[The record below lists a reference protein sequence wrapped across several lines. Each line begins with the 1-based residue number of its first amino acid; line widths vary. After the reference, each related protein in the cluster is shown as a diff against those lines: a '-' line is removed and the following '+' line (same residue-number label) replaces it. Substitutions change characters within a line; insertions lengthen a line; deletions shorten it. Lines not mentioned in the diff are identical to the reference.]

1 MKLHC
6 NEKQVYVIKYLL
18 EWYILNLTELLGR
31 VEKAENER
39 KELEDLRAILDIPRH
54 VAKDIHQDIDTF
66 IETNSDDNE
75 PWQDAEYLKNQ
86 IEVELFKLKYGR
98 LTDED

>member
-1 MKLHC
+1 MKLYC
-6 NEKQVYVIKYLL
+6 NEKQVHVVKYLL

-54 VAKDIHQDIDTF
+54 I
-66 IETNSDDNE
+66 
-75 PWQDAEYLKNQ
+75 Y
-86 IEVELFKLKYGR
+86 
-98 LTDED
+98 

>member
-1 MKLHC
+1 MKLSC
-6 NEKQVYVIKYLL
+6 NEKQVHVVKYLL

-66 IETNSDDNE
+66 IETNCDEDE
-75 PWQDAEYLKNQ
+75 RWHEAEDLKNA
-86 IEVELFKLKYGR
+86 IEVELFKLKYG
-98 LTDED
+98 EINAK